1 MSFCSGPWS
10 AFRSWLPGLY
20 GYGLLKATNATHLYW
35 EQKLEFLG
43 MREDAIW
50 IVQHNHGPFP
60 NSQMRDNYSDVC
72 MLKASF

>member
-1 MSFCSGPWS
+1 MTCNYLVLELFLVTSLCSGPWS

-20 GYGLLKATNATHLYW
+20 GYGLLKAPNATHLYW

-60 NSQMRDNYSDVC
+60 
-72 MLKASF
+72 K